1 MDEDDD
7 NDDGGD
13 DGDNDVS
20 SLQIREPSCRF
31 CKTEIYF
38 DFKVHIFLYSLFL
51 CDLILITWCKKTKRM
66 FF

>member
-13 DGDNDVS
+13 DGDDEDNDVS
-20 SLQIREPSCRF
+20 SLQIRKPSCCL

-38 DFKVHIFLYSLFL
+38 DSKAINKL
-51 CDLILITWCKKTKRM
+51 K
-66 FF
+66 

>member
-13 DGDNDVS
+13 DGDDEDNDVS
-20 SLQIREPSCRF
+20 SLQIRKPSCCL

-38 DFKVHIFLYSLFL
+38 DSKVYIFLYTLSSFV
-51 CDLILITWCKKTKRM
+51 ISY
-66 FF
+66 